1 MTLGELVDQV
11 RIYHPEADANLI
23 ARAYDFSERMHQGQ
37 KRLSGEPY
45 FVHPVEV
52 AKIITTMKLDVPSVV
67 TGLLHDTVEDTL
79 TTLKQIEKEFGPE
92 IGGLVDGVTKISQI
106 NFTTREERQA
116 ENFRKM
122 IIAMAH
128 DIRVIL
134 IKLADRAHNMR
145 TLSYLP
151 EAKQREIA
159 EETLEIYA
167 PLAHRLG
174 IYWLKSELE
183 DNALRYLHPEVYAQ
197 LKQDVAKKKA
207 EREHYIAEVLAI
219 LREKLAEAGIS
230 AEVYGRPKH
239 FFSIYQKMQSQNLL
253 FSQIYDLVAFRILVD
268 SVRECYEALG
278 IVHSHWKPVPGRFK
292 DYIALPKAN
301 MYQSLHTTVIG
312 PYGERIEVQI
322 RTHEMHRIAEEGIA
336 AHWTYKEDGRG
347 LEDAQRFAWLRQL
360 VEWQQQLKDPQ
371 EFLHTVKEDLFTE
384 EVYVFTPK
392 GALYNFPQ
400 GASVI
405 DFAYRIHSEVGNH
418 CTGARAN
425 GRLVPLRY
433 QLQNGDTIEI
443 ITTPQQ
449 TPSKDW
455 LKIVKTSKAQAR
467 IRQWIKSQQR
477 ERSVALG
484 RELLERELVRYH
496 LDLTTLR
503 KQNKIETALKALSLK
518 DEETLL
524 AAIGYGQ
531 FTVGNIISHFVPPPD
546 EPHLGQAADA
556 AELEK
561 IRQKT
566 QREDKSGVRVGGIDN
581 VLIRFGRCCN
591 PLPGER
597 ILGVI
602 TRGKG
607 VTVHTTECPRLLDSD
622 PQRHVPVSWDN
633 GAEHLRPINV
643 EVLCEDRPG
652 LLAAMSKAISAAGIN
667 ITSADVRTLSD
678 KRALNVFEVMV
689 ASAEDLQRVMRN
701 LGRVRGVVKVTRV
714 NNSSRRGA
722 SSLAGDL

>member
-1 MTLGELVDQV
+1 MTLGELVAKV
-11 RIYHPEADANLI
+11 HSYHPEANTDLM
-23 ARAYDFSERMHQGQ
+23 ARAYAFSERMHQGQ
-37 KRLSGEPY
+37 KRRSGDPY

-52 AKIITTMKLDVPSVV
+52 AKIITDMKLDIPSVV

-79 TTLKQIEKEFGPE
+79 TSLEQIEKEFGLE
-92 IGGLVDGVTKISQI
+92 IATLVDGVTKISQI

-122 IIAMAH
+122 IIAMAR

-183 DNALRYLHPEVYAQ
+183 DEALRALRPEVYAQ
-197 LKQDVAKKKA
+197 LKQDIAKKKA
-207 EREHYIAEVLAI
+207 EREHYIAEVIAI
-219 LREKLAEAGIS
+219 LQQILGEAGIK

-239 FFSIYQKMQSQNLL
+239 FYSIYQKMQSQNLP
-253 FSQIYDLVAFRILVD
+253 FSQIYDLVAFRIMVD
-268 SVRECYEALG
+268 SVPECYAVLG

-301 MYQSLHTTVIG
+301 LYQSLHTTVIG

-322 RTHEMHRIAEEGIA
+322 RTHEIHRVAEEGIA
-336 AHWTYKEDGRG
+336 AHWTYKEGRRG
-347 LEDAQRFAWLRQL
+347 LEETQRFAWLRQL

-371 EFLHTVKEDLFTE
+371 EFLLTIKEDLFPE

-392 GALYNFPQ
+392 GDLYSFPK

-418 CTGARAN
+418 CTGARVN

-433 QLQNGDTIEI
+433 QLQNGDTLEI
-443 ITTPQQ
+443 ITTAQQ

-455 LKIVKTSKAQAR
+455 LKVVQTSKARAR
-467 IRQWIKSQQR
+467 IRQWIKAQQR

-484 RELLERELVRYH
+484 RELLERELSRYH
-496 LDLTTLR
+496 LDLATLR
-503 KQNKIETALKALSLK
+503 KQDKIAAALTALSFK

-531 FTVGNIISHFVPPPD
+531 VTVGNVLSYFVPQQ
-546 EPHLGQAADA
+546 EPVQGQTADA
-556 AELEK
+556 IELDK
-561 IRQKT
+561 IRQKPVG
-566 QREDKSGVRVGGIDN
+566 EAKGGVRVGGLGD
-581 VLIRFGRCCN
+581 VLVRFGRCCN
-591 PLPGER
+591 PLPGEPIR
-597 ILGVI
+597 GVI
-602 TRGKG
+602 TRGRG
-607 VTVHTTECPRLLDSD
+607 VTVHTGDCQRLLESD
-622 PQRHVPVSWDN
+622 PQRHVAVSWDN
-633 GAEHLRPINV
+633 GAKYVRPIKV
-643 EVLCEDRPG
+643 EVLCEDWPG
-652 LLAAMSKAISAAGIN
+652 LLAAMSKAISAVGIN
-667 ITSADVRTLSD
+667 IASADVRTLPD
-678 KRALNVFEVMV
+678 KRARDVFEVMV
-689 ASAEDLQRVMRN
+689 ASAEDLERVMRN
-701 LGRVRGVVKVTRV
+701 LERVRGVVKVARINT
-714 NNSSRRGA
+714 
-722 SSLAGDL
+722 

>member
-1 MTLGELVDQV
+1 MTLGELVAKV
-11 RIYHPEADANLI
+11 HSYHPEANTDLM
-23 ARAYDFSERMHQGQ
+23 ARAYAFSERMHQGQ
-37 KRLSGEPY
+37 KRRSGDPY

-52 AKIITTMKLDVPSVV
+52 AKIITDMKLDIPSVV

-79 TTLKQIEKEFGPE
+79 TSLEQIEKEFGLE
-92 IGGLVDGVTKISQI
+92 IATLVDGVTKISQI

-122 IIAMAH
+122 IIAMAR

-183 DNALRYLHPEVYAQ
+183 DEALRALRPEVYAQ
-197 LKQDVAKKKA
+197 LKQDIAKKKA
-207 EREHYIAEVLAI
+207 EREHYIAEVIAI
-219 LREKLAEAGIS
+219 LQQILGEAGIK

-239 FFSIYQKMQSQNLL
+239 FYSIYQKMQSQNLP
-253 FSQIYDLVAFRILVD
+253 FSQIYDLVAFRIMVD
-268 SVRECYEALG
+268 SVPECYAVLG

-301 MYQSLHTTVIG
+301 LYQSLHTTVIG

-322 RTHEMHRIAEEGIA
+322 RTHEIHRVAEEGIA
-336 AHWTYKEDGRG
+336 AHWTYKEGRRG
-347 LEDAQRFAWLRQL
+347 LEETQRFAWLRQL

-371 EFLHTVKEDLFTE
+371 EFLHTIKEDLFPE

-392 GALYNFPQ
+392 GDLYSFPK

-418 CTGARAN
+418 CTGARVN

-433 QLQNGDTIEI
+433 QLQNGDTLEI
-443 ITTPQQ
+443 ITTAQQ

-455 LKIVKTSKAQAR
+455 LKVVQTSKARAR
-467 IRQWIKSQQR
+467 IRQWIKAQQR

-484 RELLERELVRYH
+484 RELLERELSRYH
-496 LDLTTLR
+496 LDLATLR
-503 KQNKIETALKALSLK
+503 KQDKIAAALTALSFK

-531 FTVGNIISHFVPPPD
+531 VTVGNVLSYFVPQQ
-546 EPHLGQAADA
+546 EPVQGQTADA
-556 AELEK
+556 IELDK
-561 IRQKT
+561 IRQKPVG
-566 QREDKSGVRVGGIDN
+566 EAKGGVRVGGLGD
-581 VLIRFGRCCN
+581 VLVRFGRCCN
-591 PLPGER
+591 PLPGEPIR
-597 ILGVI
+597 GVI
-602 TRGKG
+602 TRGRG
-607 VTVHTTECPRLLDSD
+607 VTVHTGDCQRLLESD
-622 PQRHVPVSWDN
+622 PQRHVAVSWDN
-633 GAEHLRPINV
+633 GAKYVRPIKV
-643 EVLCEDRPG
+643 EVLCEDWPG

-667 ITSADVRTLSD
+667 ITSADVRTLPD
-678 KRALNVFEVMV
+678 KRARDVFEVMV
-689 ASAEDLQRVMRN
+689 ASAEDLERVMRN
-701 LGRVRGVVKVTRV
+701 LERVRGVVKVARINT
-714 NNSSRRGA
+714 
-722 SSLAGDL
+722 

>member
-1 MTLGELVDQV
+1 MTLGELVAKV
-11 RIYHPEADANLI
+11 HSYHPEANTDLM
-23 ARAYDFSERMHQGQ
+23 ARAYAFSERMHQGQ
-37 KRLSGEPY
+37 KRRSGDPY

-52 AKIITTMKLDVPSVV
+52 AKIITDMKLDIPSIV

-79 TTLKQIEKEFGPE
+79 TSLEQIEKEFGLE
-92 IGGLVDGVTKISQI
+92 IATLVDGVTKISQI

-122 IIAMAH
+122 IIAMAR

-183 DNALRYLHPEVYAQ
+183 DEALRALRPEVYAQ

-207 EREHYIAEVLAI
+207 EREHYIAEVIAI
-219 LREKLAEAGIS
+219 LQQILGEAGLK

-239 FFSIYQKMQSQNLL
+239 FYSIYQKMQLQNLP

-268 SVRECYEALG
+268 SVPECYAVLG

-301 MYQSLHTTVIG
+301 LYQSLHTTVIG

-322 RTHEMHRIAEEGIA
+322 RTHEIHRLAEEGIA
-336 AHWTYKEDGRG
+336 AHWTYKEGRRG
-347 LEDAQRFAWLRQL
+347 LEETQRFAWLRQL

-371 EFLHTVKEDLFTE
+371 EFLHTIKEDLFPE

-392 GALYNFPQ
+392 GDLYSFPK

-405 DFAYRIHSEVGNH
+405 DFAYRIHSQVGNH
-418 CTGARAN
+418 CTGARVN

-433 QLQNGDTIEI
+433 QLQNGDTLEI
-443 ITTPQQ
+443 ITTAQQ

-455 LKIVKTSKAQAR
+455 LKVVQTSKARAR
-467 IRQWIKSQQR
+467 IRQWIKAQQR

-484 RELLERELVRYH
+484 RELLERELSRYH
-496 LDLTTLR
+496 LDLATLR
-503 KQNKIETALKALSLK
+503 KQDKIAAALTALSFK

-531 FTVGNIISHFVPPPD
+531 VTVGNVLSHFVPQQ
-546 EPHLGQAADA
+546 EPIQGQTADA
-556 AELEK
+556 IELDK
-561 IRQKT
+561 IRQKPVG
-566 QREDKSGVRVGGIDN
+566 EAKGGVRVGGLGD
-581 VLIRFGRCCN
+581 VLVRFGRCCN
-591 PLPGER
+591 PLPGEPIR
-597 ILGVI
+597 GVI
-602 TRGKG
+602 TRGRG
-607 VTVHTTECPRLLDSD
+607 VTVHTGDCQRLLESD
-622 PQRHVPVSWDN
+622 PQRHVAVSWDN
-633 GAEHLRPINV
+633 GAKYVRPIKI
-643 EVLCEDRPG
+643 EVLCEDWPG
-652 LLAAMSKAISAAGIN
+652 LLAAMSKAISAVGIN
-667 ITSADVRTLSD
+667 ITSADVRTLPD
-678 KRALNVFEVMV
+678 KRARDVFEVMV
-689 ASAEDLQRVMRN
+689 ASAEDLERVMRN
-701 LGRVRGVVKVTRV
+701 LERVRGVVKVARV
-714 NNSSRRGA
+714 NT
-722 SSLAGDL
+722 

>member
-1 MTLGELVDQV
+1 
-11 RIYHPEADANLI
+11 
-23 ARAYDFSERMHQGQ
+23 
-37 KRLSGEPY
+37 
-45 FVHPVEV
+45 
-52 AKIITTMKLDVPSVV
+52 
-67 TGLLHDTVEDTL
+67 
-79 TTLKQIEKEFGPE
+79 
-92 IGGLVDGVTKISQI
+92 
-106 NFTTREERQA
+106 
-116 ENFRKM
+116 
-122 IIAMAH
+122 
-128 DIRVIL
+128 
-134 IKLADRAHNMR
+134 
-145 TLSYLP
+145 
-151 EAKQREIA
+151 
-159 EETLEIYA
+159 
-167 PLAHRLG
+167 
-174 IYWLKSELE
+174 
-183 DNALRYLHPEVYAQ
+183 
-197 LKQDVAKKKA
+197 
-207 EREHYIAEVLAI
+207 
-219 LREKLAEAGIS
+219 
-230 AEVYGRPKH
+230 
-239 FFSIYQKMQSQNLL
+239 
-253 FSQIYDLVAFRILVD
+253 
-268 SVRECYEALG
+268 
-278 IVHSHWKPVPGRFK
+278 
-292 DYIALPKAN
+292 

>member
-1 MTLGELVDQV
+1 MLGELVDKV
-11 RIYHPEADANLI
+11 HSYHPEADTALI
-23 ARAYDFSERMHQGQ
+23 TRAYAFSERMHHGQ
-37 KRLSGEPY
+37 KRRSGEPY

-52 AKIITTMKLDVPSVV
+52 ASIIAHMKLDVPSVV

-79 TTLKQIEKEFGPE
+79 TSLEQIEKEFGPE
-92 IGGLVDGVTKISQI
+92 IASLVDGVTKISQI

-122 IIAMAH
+122 IIAMAR

-134 IKLADRAHNMR
+134 VKLADRAHNMR
-145 TLSYLP
+145 TLSYLS
-151 EAKQREIA
+151 ESKQHEIA

-183 DNALRYLHPEVYAQ
+183 DSALRYLHPEVYAQ
-197 LKQDVAKKKA
+197 LKRDVAKKKA
-207 EREHYIAEVLAI
+207 EREHYIAEVIAFLKQ
-219 LREKLAEAGIS
+219 KLAESDITAD
-230 AEVYGRPKH
+230 VYGRPKH
-239 FFSIYQKMQSQNLL
+239 FYSIYQKMQSQNLL

-278 IVHSHWKPVPGRFK
+278 IIHSYWKPVPGRFK

-322 RTHEMHRIAEEGIA
+322 RTHEMHRVAEEGIA
-336 AHWTYKEDGRG
+336 AHWTYKEGRG
-347 LEDAQRFAWLRQL
+347 LEEAQHFAWLRQL

-371 EFLHTVKEDLFTE
+371 EFLHTVKEDLFTD
-384 EVYVFTPK
+384 EVYAFTPK
-392 GALYNFPQ
+392 GDLYSFPK

-405 DFAYRIHSEVGNH
+405 DFAYRVHSEVGNH
-418 CTGARAN
+418 CTGARVN

-433 QLQNGDTIEI
+433 QLQNGDTVEI
-443 ITTPQQ
+443 VTTTHQ

-455 LKIVKTSKAQAR
+455 LKFVRTSKAQAR
-467 IRQWIKSQQR
+467 IRQWVKAQQR

-484 RELLERELVRYH
+484 RELLERELSRYR
-496 LDLTTLR
+496 LDLAALR
-503 KQNKIETALKALSLK
+503 KQGKVDAVFKELHFK

-531 FTVGNIISHFVPPPD
+531 LTIGSALSHFVPQQELSP
-546 EPHLGQAADA
+546 GQGSDT

-566 QREDKSGVRVGGIDN
+566 PPGEGRGGVRVGGEEN

-591 PLPGER
+591 PLHGEK
-597 ILGVI
+597 IIGVI

-607 VTVHTTECPRLLDSD
+607 VTIHTADCQRLLESD
-622 PQRHVPVSWDN
+622 PQRHIAVSWDN
-633 GAEHLRPINV
+633 GAAGYERPVKV
-643 EVLCEDRPG
+643 EVLSEDRPG
-652 LLAAMSKAISAAGIN
+652 LLAAMSKAISTVGIN
-667 ITSADVRTLSD
+667 IINADVRTLSD

-689 ASAEDLQRVMRN
+689 ASAEDLNRMMRN
-701 LGRVRGVVKVTRV
+701 LGRIRGVVKVERV
-714 NNSSRRGA
+714 KG
-722 SSLAGDL
+722 

>member
-1 MTLGELVDQV
+1 MTLGELVAKV
-11 RIYHPEADANLI
+11 HSYHPEANTDLM
-23 ARAYDFSERMHQGQ
+23 ARAYAFSERMHQGQ
-37 KRLSGEPY
+37 KRRSGDPY

-52 AKIITTMKLDVPSVV
+52 AKIITDMKLDIPSVV

-79 TTLKQIEKEFGPE
+79 TSLEQIEKEFGLE
-92 IGGLVDGVTKISQI
+92 IATLVDGVTKISQI

-122 IIAMAH
+122 IIAMAR

-183 DNALRYLHPEVYAQ
+183 DEALRALRPEVYAQ

-207 EREHYIAEVLAI
+207 EREHYIAEVIAI
-219 LREKLAEAGIS
+219 LQQILGEAGLK

-239 FFSIYQKMQSQNLL
+239 FYSIYQKMQSQNLP
-253 FSQIYDLVAFRILVD
+253 FNQIYDLVAFRILVD
-268 SVRECYEALG
+268 SVPECYAVLG

-301 MYQSLHTTVIG
+301 LYQSLHTTVIG

-322 RTHEMHRIAEEGIA
+322 RTHEIHRLAEEGIA
-336 AHWTYKEDGRG
+336 AHWTYKEGRRG
-347 LEDAQRFAWLRQL
+347 LEETQRFAWLRQL

-371 EFLHTVKEDLFTE
+371 EFLHTIKEDLFPE

-392 GALYNFPQ
+392 GDLYSFPK

-418 CTGARAN
+418 CTGARVN

-433 QLQNGDTIEI
+433 QLQNGDTLEI
-443 ITTPQQ
+443 ITTAQQ

-455 LKIVKTSKAQAR
+455 LKVVQTSKARAR
-467 IRQWIKSQQR
+467 IRQWIKAQQR

-484 RELLERELVRYH
+484 RELLERELSRYH
-496 LDLTTLR
+496 LDLATLR
-503 KQNKIETALKALSLK
+503 KQDKIAAALTALSFK

-531 FTVGNIISHFVPPPD
+531 VTVGNVLSHFVPQQ
-546 EPHLGQAADA
+546 EPIQGQTADA
-556 AELEK
+556 IELDK
-561 IRQKT
+561 IRQKPVG
-566 QREDKSGVRVGGIDN
+566 EAKGGVRVGGLGD
-581 VLIRFGRCCN
+581 VLVRFGRCCN
-591 PLPGER
+591 PLPGEPIR
-597 ILGVI
+597 GVI
-602 TRGKG
+602 TRGRG
-607 VTVHTTECPRLLDSD
+607 VTVHTGDCQRLLESD
-622 PQRHVPVSWDN
+622 PQRHVAVSWDN
-633 GAEHLRPINV
+633 GAKYVRPIKI
-643 EVLCEDRPG
+643 EVLCEDWPG
-652 LLAAMSKAISAAGIN
+652 LLAAMSKAISAVGIN
-667 ITSADVRTLSD
+667 ITSADVRTLPD
-678 KRALNVFEVMV
+678 KRARDVFEVMV
-689 ASAEDLQRVMRN
+689 ASAEDLERVMRN
-701 LGRVRGVVKVTRV
+701 LERVRGVVKVARV
-714 NNSSRRGA
+714 NT
-722 SSLAGDL
+722 

>member
-1 MTLGELVDQV
+1 MTLGELVAKV
-11 RIYHPEADANLI
+11 HSYHPEANTDLM
-23 ARAYDFSERMHQGQ
+23 ARAYAFSERMHQGQ
-37 KRLSGEPY
+37 KRRSGDPY

-52 AKIITTMKLDVPSVV
+52 AKIITDMKLDIPSVV

-79 TTLKQIEKEFGPE
+79 TSLEQIEKEFGLE
-92 IGGLVDGVTKISQI
+92 IATLVDGVTKISQI

-122 IIAMAH
+122 IIAMAR

-183 DNALRYLHPEVYAQ
+183 DEALRALRPEVYAQ

-207 EREHYIAEVLAI
+207 EREHYIAEVIAI
-219 LREKLAEAGIS
+219 LQQILGEAGIK

-239 FFSIYQKMQSQNLL
+239 FYSIYQKMQSQNLP
-253 FSQIYDLVAFRILVD
+253 FSQIYDLVAFRIMVD
-268 SVRECYEALG
+268 SVPECYAVLG

-301 MYQSLHTTVIG
+301 LYQSLHTTVIG

-322 RTHEMHRIAEEGIA
+322 RTHEIHRVAEEGIA
-336 AHWTYKEDGRG
+336 AHWTYKEGRRG
-347 LEDAQRFAWLRQL
+347 LEETQRFAWLRQL

-371 EFLHTVKEDLFTE
+371 EFLHTIKEDLFPE

-392 GALYNFPQ
+392 GDLYSFPK

-405 DFAYRIHSEVGNH
+405 DFAYRIHSQVGNH
-418 CTGARAN
+418 CTGARVN

-433 QLQNGDTIEI
+433 QLQNGDTLEI
-443 ITTPQQ
+443 ITTAQQ

-455 LKIVKTSKAQAR
+455 LKVVQTSKARAR
-467 IRQWIKSQQR
+467 IRQWIKAQQR

-484 RELLERELVRYH
+484 RELLERELSRYH
-496 LDLTTLR
+496 LDLAALR
-503 KQNKIETALKALSLK
+503 KQDKIAAALTALSFK

-531 FTVGNIISHFVPPPD
+531 VTVGNVLSYFVPQQ
-546 EPHLGQAADA
+546 EPVQGQTADA
-556 AELEK
+556 IELDK
-561 IRQKT
+561 IRQKPVG
-566 QREDKSGVRVGGIDN
+566 EAKGGVRVGGLGD
-581 VLIRFGRCCN
+581 VLVRFGRCCN
-591 PLPGER
+591 PLPGEPIR
-597 ILGVI
+597 GVI
-602 TRGKG
+602 TRGRG
-607 VTVHTTECPRLLDSD
+607 VTVHTGDCQRLLESD
-622 PQRHVPVSWDN
+622 PQRHVAVSWDN
-633 GAEHLRPINV
+633 GAKYVRPIKI
-643 EVLCEDRPG
+643 EVLCEDWPG
-652 LLAAMSKAISAAGIN
+652 LLAAMSKAISAVGIN
-667 ITSADVRTLSD
+667 IASADVRTLPD
-678 KRALNVFEVMV
+678 KRARDVFEVMV
-689 ASAEDLQRVMRN
+689 ASAEDLERVMRN
-701 LGRVRGVVKVTRV
+701 LERVRGVVKVARINT
-714 NNSSRRGA
+714 
-722 SSLAGDL
+722 

>member
-1 MTLGELVDQV
+1 MTLGELVAKV
-11 RIYHPEADANLI
+11 HSYHPEANTDLM
-23 ARAYDFSERMHQGQ
+23 ARAYAFSERMHQGQ
-37 KRLSGEPY
+37 KRRSGDPY

-52 AKIITTMKLDVPSVV
+52 AKIITDMKLDIPSVV

-79 TTLKQIEKEFGPE
+79 TSLEQIEKEFGLE
-92 IGGLVDGVTKISQI
+92 IATLVDGVTKISQI

-122 IIAMAH
+122 IIAMAR

-183 DNALRYLHPEVYAQ
+183 DEALRALRPEVYAQ

-207 EREHYIAEVLAI
+207 EREHYIAEVIAI
-219 LREKLAEAGIS
+219 LQQILGEAGLK

-239 FFSIYQKMQSQNLL
+239 FYSIYQKMQSQNLP
-253 FSQIYDLVAFRILVD
+253 FNQIYDLVAFRILVD
-268 SVRECYEALG
+268 SVPECYAVLG

-301 MYQSLHTTVIG
+301 LYQSLHTTVIG

-322 RTHEMHRIAEEGIA
+322 RTHEIHRLAEEGIA
-336 AHWTYKEDGRG
+336 AHWTYKEGRRG
-347 LEDAQRFAWLRQL
+347 LEETQRFAWLRQL

-371 EFLHTVKEDLFTE
+371 EFLHTIKEDLFPE

-392 GALYNFPQ
+392 GDLYSFPK

-405 DFAYRIHSEVGNH
+405 DFAYRIHSQVGNH
-418 CTGARAN
+418 CTGARVN

-433 QLQNGDTIEI
+433 QLQNGDTLEI
-443 ITTPQQ
+443 ITTAQQ

-455 LKIVKTSKAQAR
+455 LKVVQTSKARAR
-467 IRQWIKSQQR
+467 IRQWIKAQQR

-484 RELLERELVRYH
+484 RELLERELSRYH
-496 LDLTTLR
+496 LDLATLR
-503 KQNKIETALKALSLK
+503 KQDKIAAALTALSFK

-531 FTVGNIISHFVPPPD
+531 VTVGNVLSHFVPQQ
-546 EPHLGQAADA
+546 EPVQGQTADA
-556 AELEK
+556 IELDK
-561 IRQKT
+561 IRQKPVG
-566 QREDKSGVRVGGIDN
+566 EAKGGVRVGGLGD
-581 VLIRFGRCCN
+581 VLVRFGRCCN
-591 PLPGER
+591 PLPGEPIR
-597 ILGVI
+597 GVI
-602 TRGKG
+602 TRGRG
-607 VTVHTTECPRLLDSD
+607 VTVHTGDCQRLLESD
-622 PQRHVPVSWDN
+622 PQRHVAVSWDN
-633 GAEHLRPINV
+633 GAKYVRPIKI
-643 EVLCEDRPG
+643 EVLCEDWPG
-652 LLAAMSKAISAAGIN
+652 LLAAMSKAISAVGIN
-667 ITSADVRTLSD
+667 ITSADVRTLPD
-678 KRALNVFEVMV
+678 KRARDVFEVMV
-689 ASAEDLQRVMRN
+689 ASAEDLERVMRN
-701 LGRVRGVVKVTRV
+701 LERVRGVVKVARINT
-714 NNSSRRGA
+714 
-722 SSLAGDL
+722 

>member
-268 SVRECYEALG
+268 SVR
-278 IVHSHWKPVPGRFK
+278 
-292 DYIALPKAN
+292 
-301 MYQSLHTTVIG
+301 
-312 PYGERIEVQI
+312 
-322 RTHEMHRIAEEGIA
+322 
-336 AHWTYKEDGRG
+336 
-347 LEDAQRFAWLRQL
+347 
-360 VEWQQQLKDPQ
+360 
-371 EFLHTVKEDLFTE
+371 
-384 EVYVFTPK
+384 
-392 GALYNFPQ
+392 
-400 GASVI
+400 
-405 DFAYRIHSEVGNH
+405 
-418 CTGARAN
+418 
-425 GRLVPLRY
+425 
-433 QLQNGDTIEI
+433 
-443 ITTPQQ
+443 
-449 TPSKDW
+449 
-455 LKIVKTSKAQAR
+455 
-467 IRQWIKSQQR
+467 
-477 ERSVALG
+477 
-484 RELLERELVRYH
+484 
-496 LDLTTLR
+496 
-503 KQNKIETALKALSLK
+503 
-518 DEETLL
+518 
-524 AAIGYGQ
+524 
-531 FTVGNIISHFVPPPD
+531 
-546 EPHLGQAADA
+546 
-556 AELEK
+556 
-561 IRQKT
+561 
-566 QREDKSGVRVGGIDN
+566 
-581 VLIRFGRCCN
+581 
-591 PLPGER
+591 
-597 ILGVI
+597 
-602 TRGKG
+602 
-607 VTVHTTECPRLLDSD
+607 
-622 PQRHVPVSWDN
+622 
-633 GAEHLRPINV
+633 
-643 EVLCEDRPG
+643 
-652 LLAAMSKAISAAGIN
+652 
-667 ITSADVRTLSD
+667 
-678 KRALNVFEVMV
+678 
-689 ASAEDLQRVMRN
+689 
-701 LGRVRGVVKVTRV
+701 
-714 NNSSRRGA
+714 
-722 SSLAGDL
+722 

>member
-1 MTLGELVDQV
+1 MTLGELVEKIC
-11 RIYHPEADANLI
+11 IYHPEADTTLI
-23 ARAYDFSERMHQGQ
+23 ARAYDFSERMHKGQ
-37 KRLSGEPY
+37 KRRSGEPY

-52 AKIITTMKLDVPSVV
+52 AKIITDMKLDVPSVV

-79 TTLKQIEKEFGPE
+79 TTLPQIEKEFGSE

-122 IIAMAH
+122 IIAMAR

-159 EETLEIYA
+159 QETLDIYA

-183 DNALRYLHPEVYAQ
+183 DNALRYLHPEVYTQ
-197 LKQDVAKKKA
+197 LKQDVAKKKT
-207 EREHYIAEVLAI
+207 EREQYIAEVIAI
-219 LREKLAEAGIS
+219 LQQKLTEAGIS
-230 AEVYGRPKH
+230 AQVYGRPKH
-239 FFSIYQKMQSQNLL
+239 FYSIYQKMQSQNLL

-278 IVHSHWKPVPGRFK
+278 IVHSHWKPVSGRFK

-312 PYGERIEVQI
+312 PYGERMEVQI
-322 RTHEMHRIAEEGIA
+322 RTHDMHRIAEEGIA
-336 AHWTYKEDGRG
+336 AHWSYKEDGRE
-347 LEDAQRFAWLRQL
+347 LADAQRFAWLRQL

-371 EFLHTVKEDLFTE
+371 EFLHTVKGDLFTE

-392 GALYNFPQ
+392 GDLYNFPQ

-433 QLQNGDTIEI
+433 QLQNGDIIEI

-449 TPSKDW
+449 TPGKDW
-455 LKIVKTSKAQAR
+455 LKMVKTSKAQAR
-467 IRQWIKSQQR
+467 IRQWIKAQQR

-484 RELLERELVRYH
+484 RELLERELVREH
-496 LDLTTLR
+496 LDLATLR
-503 KQNKIETALKALSLK
+503 KQNKLEAALTALSVK
-518 DEETLL
+518 DEETLF

-531 FTVGNIISHFVPPPD
+531 FTVGNVLSHLIPQQNAPT
-546 EPHLGQAADA
+546 LGQAADT

-561 IRQKT
+561 IRQKP
-566 QREDKSGVRVGGIDN
+566 QREDHSGVRVGGVGD
-581 VLIRFGRCCN
+581 VLVRFGRCCN
-591 PLPGER
+591 PLPGDR

-607 VTVHTTECPRLLDSD
+607 VTVHAVECPRLLDSD
-622 PQRHVPVSWDN
+622 PQRHIPVSWDN
-633 GAEHLRPINV
+633 GTEHLRPIKI
-643 EVLCEDRPG
+643 EVLCADRPG

-667 ITSADVRTLSD
+667 ITSADVRTLPD
-678 KRALNVFEVMV
+678 RRALNVFEVMV
-689 ASAEDLQRVMRN
+689 ASAEDLQKVMRN
-701 LGRVRGVVKVTRV
+701 LGRVRGVVKVARV
-714 NNSSRRGA
+714 NGGGRRGSA
-722 SSLAGDL
+722 ALSADS